1 MEGSHQSVGRG
12 RRKWKIAACRRES
25 KGAWNPLKGAKRSGV
40 GLGVH
45 GAMASSRRVYKKHRS
60 GEAQLNWRID
70 APDALLASSPTKIN
84 LAYANLGRTGTII
97 ESGSRETEHA

>member
-1 MEGSHQSVGRG
+1 MKGSHQSVGRG

-25 KGAWNPLKGAKRSGV
+25 KGAWNPPKGAKRSGV

-60 GEAQLNWRID
+60 GEAQLKWRID
-70 APDALLASSPTKIN
+70 EPDALLASSPTKIKFSV
-84 LAYANLGRTGTII
+84 R
-97 ESGSRETEHA
+97 ESGTDWHRY